1 MKKQA
6 EEKRLCL
13 PNNTQYQR
21 LVQKISNSMSKAKM
35 SPISPKN
42 KLLGQV
48 QSFGAS
54 GTAINFERKRST
66 TLGDF
71 SVPDPWETGNECFR
85 FATRQARQ
93 QRKDSQGPKTVRLK
107 SINKIK
113 ETSENDQAS
122 ITSAQESN

>member
-1 MKKQA
+1 
-6 EEKRLCL
+6 
-13 PNNTQYQR
+13 
-21 LVQKISNSMSKAKM
+21 M

-54 GTAINFERKRST
+54 GTAVNFERKRST

-122 ITSAQESN
+122 IASAQESNQAMANSALMMRATDYSTQSHR